1 MRTYL
6 TYLFLTLCI
15 TLSAHAQKPYLSN
28 LWQSLSVRGKLNKF
42 AVVVDLGYRSND
54 HFIRNPRTALGRI
67 IIDYELIPAHR
78 LGIGYAYFEHYKTG
92 TTIENRPFIQYSFEK
107 ANAKTIFRLRFRNEL
122 RVFKQEQLANRSRLQ
137 GSMSLMNSRIIQ
149 PTLSLE
155 LFFTPGKS
163 HLIEQRYQ
171 FGIQHKREHLQ
182 GVLHYTLQIQSS
194 VNYLQHIIGYQINY
208 IIN

>member
-1 MRTYL
+1 LRTAL
-6 TYLFLTLCI
+6 TYLAFTLF
-15 TLSAHAQKPYLSN
+15 TGYNFHAQKPYQHN
-28 LWQSLSVRGKLNKF
+28 LWQSIAVKSILYKMALN
-42 AVVVDLGYRSND
+42 VDFGYRSHD
-54 HFIRNPRTALGRI
+54 CFVRNSRTALGRVVF
-67 IIDYELIPAHR
+67 DYEIRPAHR

-107 ANAKTIFRLRFRNEL
+107 ANAKTTFRLRFRNEL
-122 RVFKQEQLANRSRLQ
+122 RVFKQERLANRSRLQ

-149 PTLSLE
+149 PTLSVE

-194 VNYLQHIIGYQINY
+194 VYYLQHIIGYQINY
-208 IIN
+208 FIN